1 MRSEEVRKKVAYD
14 LTMEYVRQ
22 NNVMKNPSND
32 SPISYKIEI
41 IEKMYNEIFEEL
53 RVRIFY
59 KLVKVLL
66 NAMYLFLP

>member
-1 MRSEEVRKKVAYD
+1 MSSEEARKKVAYD

-41 IEKMYNEIFEEL
+41 IEKMYKEIFEEL
-53 RVRIFY
+53 KGKNI
-59 KLVKVLL
+59 L
-66 NAMYLFLP
+66 

>member
-1 MRSEEVRKKVAYD
+1 MRSEEARKKVAYD

-22 NNVMKNPSND
+22 NNVMKNPSKD

-53 RVRIFY
+53 KGKNI
-59 KLVKVLL
+59 L
-66 NAMYLFLP
+66 

>member
-1 MRSEEVRKKVAYD
+1 MKSEETRKKVAYD

-41 IEKMYNEIFEEL
+41 MYNEIFEEL
-53 RVRIFY
+53 KGKNI
-59 KLVKVLL
+59 L
-66 NAMYLFLP
+66 

>member
-1 MRSEEVRKKVAYD
+1 MSSEEARKKVAYD

-22 NNVMKNPSND
+22 NNVMKNPNSD

-53 RVRIFY
+53 KGKNI
-59 KLVKVLL
+59 L
-66 NAMYLFLP
+66 

>member
-1 MRSEEVRKKVAYD
+1 MKSEEARKKVAYD

-53 RVRIFY
+53 KGKNI
-59 KLVKVLL
+59 L
-66 NAMYLFLP
+66 

>member
-1 MRSEEVRKKVAYD
+1 MSSEEARKKVAYD

-32 SPISYKIEI
+32 SPIKYKIEI

-53 RVRIFY
+53 KGKNII
-59 KLVKVLL
+59 
-66 NAMYLFLP
+66 